1 MKLVSVSVGLP
12 QIVQTPT
19 EGFVTTAIF
28 KTPVDGRVKVNDL
41 NLEGDAQ
48 ADLRVHGGWSKAVYA
63 YPSEHYDFWRAEYPD
78 KEIEDAQFGENL
90 ATTGILENELF
101 IGDRLRI
108 GTAEF
113 IVTEPRMPC
122 YKLGIRFGR
131 KDILRRFL
139 QSRRSGFY
147 LAVTKTGEVGAGDE
161 IELLSKD
168 ENRVTVTD
176 IVRLWVEDKDD
187 VETMTRAL
195 NVESL
200 PEGWKEPFRERIAD
214 AQKR

>member
-1 MKLVSVSVGLP
+1 MKVTKICVGQP
-12 QIVQTPT
+12 QIVRTSE

-28 KTPVDGRVKVNDL
+28 KQPVEGRVRVGEL

-48 ADLRVHGGWSKAVYA
+48 ADLTVHGGWSKAVYA
-63 YPSEHYDFWRAEYPD
+63 YPGEHYDFWRNELPEMELGD
-78 KEIEDAQFGENL
+78 SQFGENL
-90 ATTGILENELF
+90 TTEGLVETEVF

-113 IVTEPRMPC
+113 VVTEPRMPC

-147 LAVTKTGEVGAGDE
+147 LAVTRTGDLGAGDN
-161 IELLSKD
+161 IEMLTRDDNKVS
-168 ENRVTVTD
+168 VTD
-176 IVRLWVEDKDD
+176 IVRVWIEDKGD
-187 VETMTRAL
+187 VDTMSRAL
-195 NVESL
+195 NIGSF
-200 PEGWKEPFRERIAD
+200 PETWKEAFQHRIS
-214 AQKR
+214 KSLS

>member
-1 MKLVSVSVGLP
+1 MKVGAVSVGLP
-12 QIVQTPT
+12 QIVRTAG

-28 KTPVDGRVKVNDL
+28 KKPAEGRVKVNEL

-48 ADLRVHGGWSKAVYA
+48 ADLTVHGGWSKAVYV
-63 YPSEHYDFWRAEYPD
+63 YPGEHYEYWRNELPEMELGD
-78 KEIEDAQFGENL
+78 SQFGENL
-90 ATTGILENELF
+90 TTEGLLETEVF

-113 IVTEPRMPC
+113 VVTEPRMPC

-147 LAVTKTGEVGAGDE
+147 LAVTKTGELGAGDD
-161 IELLSKD
+161 IQVLSRD
-168 ENRVTVTD
+168 ENEVTVTD
-176 IVRLWVEDKDD
+176 IVRVWVSDKNDL
-187 VETMTRAL
+187 VTMGRAL
-195 NVESL
+195 NIDVFPES
-200 PEGWKEPFRERIAD
+200 WKGPFRHRIGNVS
-214 AQKR
+214 R

>member
-1 MKLVSVSVGLP
+1 MP
-12 QIVQTPT
+12 QIVRTSE

-28 KTPVDGRVKVNDL
+28 KQPVDGHVRVNKL

-48 ADLRVHGGWSKAVYA
+48 ADLTVHGGWSKAVYA
-63 YPSEHYDFWRAEYPD
+63 YPGEHYEYWR
-78 KEIEDAQFGENL
+78 KELPEMELGDSQFGENL
-90 ATTGILENELF
+90 TTEGLIETEVF

-147 LAVTKTGEVGAGDE
+147 LAVTKTGDLAADDDV
-161 IELLSKD
+161 ELLARD
-168 ENRVTVTD
+168 ENNVSVTD
-176 IVRLWVEDKDD
+176 IVRVWVEDKGD
-187 VETMTRAL
+187 VDTMKRAL
-195 NVESL
+195 NIGSL
-200 PEGWKEPFRERIAD
+200 PETWKEPFRDRIEKALS
-214 AQKR
+214 

>member
-1 MKLVSVSVGLP
+1 MKLLSVSVGRP
-12 QIVQTPT
+12 RVIQTPG

-28 KTPVDGRVKVNDL
+28 KKEVSGPVRVGEL

-48 ADLRVHGGWSKAVYA
+48 ADLTVHGGWSKAVYA
-63 YPSEHYDFWRAEYPD
+63 YPREHYEFWAREYPG
-78 KEIEDAQFGENL
+78 KEIEAAQFGENL
-90 ATTGILENELF
+90 ATEGLIETELF

-122 YKLGIRFGR
+122 YKLGVRFGE

-147 LAVTKTGEVGAGDE
+147 LAVEKTGVIEAGNE
-161 IELLSKD
+161 ITVLSRD
-168 ENRVTVTD
+168 ENQVSVTD
-176 IVRLWVEDKDD
+176 IVRVWVADKDD
-187 VETMTRAL
+187 VDTMGRAL
-195 NVESL
+195 KINAL
-200 PEGWKEPFRERIAD
+200 PESWKEPFRERID
-214 AQKR
+214 KN

>member
-1 MKLVSVSVGLP
+1 MKLISVAVGMP
-12 QIVQTPT
+12 QIVQTPG

-28 KTPVDGRVKVNDL
+28 KKPVDGRVKVGDL

-63 YPSEHYDFWRAEYPD
+63 YPSEHYEFWDKEYPD
-78 KEIEDAQFGENL
+78 KDLEPAQFGENL
-90 ATTGILENELF
+90 ATEGLIETELC

-108 GTAEF
+108 GSAEF
-113 IVTEPRMPC
+113 VVTEPRMPC
-122 YKLGIRFGR
+122 YKLGIRFGH

-147 LAVTKTGEVGAGDE
+147 LAVTKTGELGAGDE
-161 IELLSKD
+161 IEMISRD

-176 IVRLWVEDKDD
+176 IVRLWVDDKDD
-187 VETMTRAL
+187 IETMSRAL
-195 NVESL
+195 KIDVL
-200 PEGWKEPFRERIAD
+200 PEGWKQPFRERIAG
-214 AQKR
+214 

>member
-1 MKLVSVSVGLP
+1 MRVAAVSVGQP
-12 QIVQTPT
+12 QIVKTSD

-28 KTPVDGRVKVNDL
+28 KTRVEGRIKVNEL

-63 YPSEHYDFWRAEYPD
+63 YPGEHYEFWRHELP
-78 KEIEDAQFGENL
+78 EMELGNSQFGENL
-90 ATTGILENELF
+90 TTEGLLEDEVF

-113 IVTEPRMPC
+113 VVTEPRMPC

-139 QSRRSGFY
+139 QNRKSGFY
-147 LAVTKTGEVGAGDE
+147 LAVTKTGNLAAGDAIE
-161 IELLSKD
+161 ILSRD
-168 ENRVTVTD
+168 ENRVTVKD
-176 IVRLWVEDKDD
+176 IVRLWVQDKDD
-187 VETMTRAL
+187 VETMGRAL
-195 NVESL
+195 KIDVL
-200 PEGWKEPFRERIAD
+200 PEGWKAPFRERIAN
-214 AQKR
+214 AAS

>member
-1 MKLVSVSVGLP
+1 MKVVKVCVGTP
-12 QIVQTPT
+12 QIVRTSE

-28 KTPVDGRVKVNDL
+28 KHAVGGRVRVNEL

-48 ADLRVHGGWSKAVYA
+48 ADLTVHGGWSKAVYA
-63 YPSEHYDFWRAEYPD
+63 YPGEHYGFWRNELP
-78 KEIEDAQFGENL
+78 EMELGDAQFGENL
-90 ATTGILENELF
+90 TTEGLVETEVF
-101 IGDRLRI
+101 IGDRFRI

-147 LAVTKTGEVGAGDE
+147 LAVTKTGELAADDKIE
-161 IELLSKD
+161 IVARD
-168 ENRVTVTD
+168 ENKVSVTD
-176 IVRLWVEDKDD
+176 IVRVWVEDKGD
-187 VETMTRAL
+187 VDTMKRAL
-195 NVESL
+195 NIGSL
-200 PEGWKEPFRERIAD
+200 PETWKVPFRERITKALS
-214 AQKR
+214 

>member
-1 MKLVSVSVGLP
+1 
-12 QIVQTPT
+12 
-19 EGFVTTAIF
+19 
-28 KTPVDGRVKVNDL
+28 VNDL

-90 ATTGILENELF
+90 ATAGILESELF

>member
-1 MKLVSVSVGLP
+1 MKLLKVSVGLP
-12 QIVQTPT
+12 QVIQTPS

-28 KTPVDGRVKVNDL
+28 KTPVQGRVKVNDL
-41 NLEGDAQ
+41 NLAGDAQ

-90 ATTGILENELF
+90 ATTGMLENELF

-147 LAVTKTGEVGAGDE
+147 LAVTNTGELEAGDE
-161 IELLSKD
+161 IEMLSKD
-168 ENRVTVTD
+168 DNGVTVTD

-200 PEGWKEPFRERIAD
+200 PESWKEPFRERIAES
-214 AQKR
+214 QKH

>member
-1 MKLVSVSVGLP
+1 MRVVAVSVGLP
-12 QIVQTPT
+12 QIVQTAD

-28 KTPVDGRVKVNDL
+28 KKPVDGRVKVGDL

-63 YPSEHYDFWRAEYPD
+63 YPSEHYEFWAKEYPD
-78 KEIEDAQFGENL
+78 KDLEAAQFGENL
-90 ATTGILENELF
+90 ATEGLIETDLF

-113 IVTEPRMPC
+113 VVTEPRMPC

-147 LAVTKTGEVGAGDE
+147 LAVTKTGELSAGDD
-161 IELLSKD
+161 IAILVRDDNQVSVSD
-168 ENRVTVTD
+168 VVRVWT
-176 IVRLWVEDKDD
+176 EDKTD
-187 VETMTRAL
+187 VNTMTRAL
-195 NVESL
+195 NIESF
-200 PEGWKEPFRERIAD
+200 PETWKTPFRDRIA
-214 AQKR
+214 KITS

>member
-1 MKLVSVSVGLP
+1 MKLINISVGMP
-12 QIVQTPT
+12 QMIQTAD
-19 EGFVTTAIF
+19 EAIVTTAIF
-28 KTPVDGRVKVNDL
+28 KGLVDGPVKVNQL

-63 YPSEHYDFWRAEYPD
+63 YPIEHYEYWRREFPE
-78 KEIEDAQFGENL
+78 KQLETSQFGENL
-90 ATTGILENELF
+90 ATEGMLETEIF

-108 GTAEF
+108 GSAEF

-147 LAVTKTGEVGAGDE
+147 LAVAKTGVIQAGDP
-161 IELLSKD
+161 IQIMSRD
-168 ENRVTVTD
+168 ENKVSVTD
-176 IVRLWVEDKDD
+176 IVRIWVEDKDD
-187 VETMTRAL
+187 VETMSRAL
-195 NVESL
+195 RVDSL
-200 PEGWKEPFRERIAD
+200 PETWKEPFRERINGA
-214 AQKR
+214 

>member
-1 MKLVSVSVGLP
+1 MKVVKVCVGMP
-12 QIVQTPT
+12 QIVRTSE

-28 KTPVDGRVKVNDL
+28 KHAVDGRVRVNQL

-48 ADLRVHGGWSKAVYA
+48 ADLTVHGGWSKAVYA
-63 YPSEHYDFWRAEYPD
+63 YPLEHYDFWRSELPEMELGD
-78 KEIEDAQFGENL
+78 SQFGENL
-90 ATTGILENELF
+90 ATEGLIETDVF

-147 LAVTKTGEVGAGDE
+147 LAVTKPGELGADDK
-161 IELLSKD
+161 IE
-168 ENRVTVTD
+168 
-176 IVRLWVEDKDD
+176 
-187 VETMTRAL
+187 
-195 NVESL
+195 
-200 PEGWKEPFRERIAD
+200 
-214 AQKR
+214 